1 MLKKLHGLHRLIASL
16 VAPLFAVALIAGF
29 AASADAQSQQ
39 PNLEGLGIDGGQPVK
54 IDADRFEVFD
64 DRKQA
69 IFSGNVILEQGPV
82 RMQTQKLVV
91 SYSGGTEQQQGR
103 INKLEASG
111 KVVVRSEDQTATGDR
126 ATYVVANRQI
136 RISGNVVLTQ
146 GTNVIR
152 GTDLVVDLT
161 TGTSRLVSSSS
172 GTGRV
177 QGLFLPGAMQNRG
190 QN

>member
-1 MLKKLHGLHRLIASL
+1 MNGFFRISAAVIVLAAIAS
-16 VAPLFAVALIAGF
+16 AAVAQTETAL
-29 AASADAQSQQ
+29 Q

-54 IDADRFEVFD
+54 INADRFEVFD

-91 SYSGGTEQQQGR
+91 SYVGGTEQRQGSIKR
-103 INKLEASG
+103 LEASG
-111 KVVVRSEDQTATGDR
+111 KVIVNSKEQTATGDK
-126 ATYVVANRQI
+126 ATYEVGTRVI
-136 RISGNVVLTQ
+136 RLSGNVVLTQ
-146 GTNVIR
+146 GDNVIR

-161 TGTSRLVSSSS
+161 TGTSKLVSTKS
-172 GTGRV
+172 GSGRV
-177 QGLFLPGAMQNRG
+177 TGVFQPGGMQNPG

>member
-1 MLKKLHGLHRLIASL
+1 MKIVFRIPVAALLLLAMSL
-16 VAPLFAVALIAGF
+16 
-29 AASADAQSQQ
+29 AASAQVETSLQ
-39 PNLEGLGIDGGQPVK
+39 PDLGGLGIDSGQPVK

-69 IFSGNVILEQGPV
+69 IFSGNVILQQGPV

-91 SYSGGTEQQQGR
+91 SYTGGTDQQQGSIKR
-103 INKLEASG
+103 LEASG
-111 KVVVRSEDQTATGDR
+111 KVIVRSKEQTATGDK
-126 ATYVVANRQI
+126 ATYEVGTRVI
-136 RISGNVVLTQ
+136 RVSGNVVLTQ
-146 GTNVIR
+146 GENVIR

-161 TGTSRLVSSSS
+161 TGTSKLVSTRS

-177 QGLFLPGAMQNRG
+177 QGVFQPGGMQNSG